1 MIPVSDQKAEIC
13 IEKSGFIQSDAF
25 FKMLDLHNIKLQK
38 QDEQAI
44 RTYFEKNGGYL
55 KYKEVL

>member
-1 MIPVSDQKAEIC
+1 
-13 IEKSGFIQSDAF
+13 
-25 FKMLDLHNIKLQK
+25 LDLHNIKLQK

-55 KYKEVL
+55 KYKEVLHHIQINKEMVDPLNSHWVFLKPTQKL